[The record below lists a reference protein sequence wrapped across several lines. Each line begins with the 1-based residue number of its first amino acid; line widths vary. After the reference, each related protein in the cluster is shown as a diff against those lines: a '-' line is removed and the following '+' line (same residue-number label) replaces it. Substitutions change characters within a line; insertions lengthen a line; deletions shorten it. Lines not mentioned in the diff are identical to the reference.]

1 MRGSVTTRYETDTTD
16 PLYLQGN
23 IAILKE
29 SIADFQD
36 MLCNALKTFGYLK
49 EFEGTPDYC
58 ISEDE
63 SMSESD
69 YDSELTDY
77 YDL

>member
-1 MRGSVTTRYETDTTD
+1 MQGSVKTRYETDTTD
-16 PLYLQGN
+16 PLYSKGK

-29 SIADFQD
+29 SIADFQE
-36 MLCNALKTFGYLK
+36 MLCNSLKTFGYLK

-77 YDL
+77 DDL